1 LSIIST
7 FGEANDDLESPFFV
21 DLSIS
26 RNNPRDNIISI
37 THKLNE
43 LTQSETI
50 KCSKEEKKHSKDA
63 VAILGK
69 VEKYHHFKINFNNN
83 NNNNNTD
90 TDTLNTDSNLRK

>member
-50 KCSKEEKKHSKDA
+50 KCSKDA
-63 VAILGK
+63 VAMLGK
-69 VEKYHHFKINFNNN
+69 VEKYHYFKINFNNN

-90 TDTLNTDSNLRK
+90 TDTLTLIII